1 MRLGIIRRYLLHLE
15 IGLMDV
21 KTELF
26 QGQKKLNSKTYI
38 IIHKA
43 ILQNKIL
50 LI

>member
-1 MRLGIIRRYLLHLE
+1 MRSGIIRRYLLHIE

-26 QGQKKLNSKTYI
+26 QEQKKLNSRSCIT
-38 IIHKA
+38 IHKA

-50 LI
+50 FI

>member
-1 MRLGIIRRYLLHLE
+1 MRFGIIRRYLLHIE

-26 QGQKKLNSKTYI
+26 QGQKKLNSRSCT

-43 ILQNKIL
+43 ILQNKMVFI
-50 LI
+50 